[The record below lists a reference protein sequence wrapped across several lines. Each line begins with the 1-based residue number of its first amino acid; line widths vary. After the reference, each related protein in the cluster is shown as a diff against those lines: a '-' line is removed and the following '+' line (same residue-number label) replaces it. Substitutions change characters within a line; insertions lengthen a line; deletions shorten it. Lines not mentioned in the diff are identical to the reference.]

1 MLFNDAAQGLLFVWN
16 LRFLLLVFIFKVKT
30 IFEVRTNNVT
40 NLYASSHTI
49 RAIAM
54 RPNDGGIDAITVM
67 ESFTIT
73 YRKR

>member
-1 MLFNDAAQGLLFVWN
+1 MLFDGAVQGLLFVWN
-16 LRFLLLVFIFKVKT
+16 FRFPLLVFIFKVKT

-40 NLYASSHTI
+40 NLYANSHTI

-54 RPNDGGIDAITVM
+54 GSNDGGIDGITVM
-67 ESFTIT
+67 RSFAIT